1 MKKAYIIIGILIL
14 LLAIGIGFYYY
25 KTKKHGSYS
34 NQNNQ
39 DFHYTAEKVSK
50 ENNIDENK
58 TNTSNNT
65 NSNQTE
71 TQNNVTNTTPTT
83 PSQNEEPP
91 KEQNTRSKGKFKTN
105 FRIHNKNIYKR

>member
-1 MKKAYIIIGILIL
+1 MELVFIII
-14 LLAIGIGFYYY
+14 
-25 KTKKHGSYS
+25 KQKKSGSYS

-39 DFHYTAEKVSK
+39 DFHYNAEKVSK

-58 TNTSNNT
+58 TNTNDST

-71 TQNNVTNTTPTT
+71 APNNVTNTTPTT
-83 PSQNEEPP
+83 PPQNEEPP
-91 KEQNTRSKGKFKTN
+91 KEQNTRSKGSFKTN